1 MSKSWKNIG
10 TILRSNVLTKRQT
23 DRNTS
28 MANTYM
34 SQCDV

>member
-23 DRNTS
+23 DRQKHEHGQYLYVT
-28 MANTYM
+28 
-34 SQCDV
+34 V